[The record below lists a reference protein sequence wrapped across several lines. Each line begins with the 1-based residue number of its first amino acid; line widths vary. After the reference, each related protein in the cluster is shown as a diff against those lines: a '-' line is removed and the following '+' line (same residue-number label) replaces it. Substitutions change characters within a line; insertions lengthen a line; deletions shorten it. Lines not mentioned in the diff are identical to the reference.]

1 MFINRLLYF
10 LPRNDLKRALGHFNK
25 GDYGKACKDFESY
38 LERVRDGK
46 KPKDQEMVR
55 MYAVESY
62 IEFSKSLASEKKIQ
76 EAAQQLEKAIE
87 LQPGYADVHYKL
99 GSLYEALGR
108 EKDAQECLKNSLKIN
123 PNYFRAR
130 VMLARSY
137 QRSGERQ
144 QAIKELESCLSSAP
158 TFYVDRVKGLLSLAK
173 AGSSAEKLESIF
185 HGLLEE
191 RPSSSQVIKQI
202 ALESI
207 QNGEYDLAIT
217 ELKKTLSMNPN
228 YPDLHNLLGI
238 AYANKGMTDDALLEF
253 ETSLKIH
260 PDYLK
265 ARVNMALTLYEKGSK
280 DESMK
285 HLQVVL
291 KLDPENE
298 VALNLL
304 RELEPVLE

>member
-99 GSLYEALGR
+99 GSLYETLGR

-130 VMLARSY
+130 VMLAKSY
-137 QRSGERQ
+137 QRSGEHQ
-144 QAIKELESCLSSAP
+144 QAVKELESCLSSAP
-158 TFYVDRVKGLLSLAK
+158 TFYVDRVKGLLSLAT
-173 AGSSAEKLESIF
+173 
-185 HGLLEE
+185 
-191 RPSSSQVIKQI
+191 QVIKQI

-207 QNGEYDLAIT
+207 QNGEYDLAIA